1 MAVGLNYH
9 DHIQEFGHEVPDH
22 PILFIKPSTAV
33 LEPGGTILL
42 PPQSNQVDFE
52 GELAVVIKQTAYQIT
67 VQAVPNYILG
77 YTCFNDVTARDLQR
91 IDGQWTRAKSF
102 DTFAPIG
109 PWITP
114 ELNPDSL
121 QIITRVNG
129 TIRQQSN
136 TKHLV
141 FPIYELVSFI
151 SHIMTLLP
159 GDIIATGTPSG
170 VGPLKPGDRVD
181 IEIEGWN
188 FNESR
193 QESIEY
199 VPGSIGNADLI
210 GLRIILQI
218 FKIFPPVTA
227 SLLNKFVLYISFP
240 CLVFGSY
247 NQQLLASYWKI
258 PPLAF
263 SIITIIFLLAYGW
276 GKYGLRFSR
285 QVVQACYR
293 AAFGNTAFLGY
304 PL

>member
-1 MAVGLNYH
+1 M
-9 DHIQEFGHEVPDH
+9 
-22 PILFIKPSTAV
+22 
-33 LEPGGTILL
+33 
-42 PPQSNQVDFE
+42 DFE

-67 VQAVPNYILG
+67 VQAAPNYILG

-181 IEIEGWN
+181 IEIEG
-188 FNESR
+188 
-193 QESIEY
+193 
-199 VPGSIGNADLI
+199 IG
-210 GLRIILQI
+210 IL
-218 FKIFPPVTA
+218 T
-227 SLLNKFVLYISFP
+227 N
-240 CLVFGSY
+240 LVRK
-247 NQQLLASYWKI
+247 A
-258 PPLAF
+258 
-263 SIITIIFLLAYGW
+263 
-276 GKYGLRFSR
+276 
-285 QVVQACYR
+285 
-293 AAFGNTAFLGY
+293 
-304 PL
+304 